1 VTSGPGHGRGE
12 AAPPGRGRLSALGT
26 RVGALGGRRA
36 LVMAD
41 QATSSLSNIVVT
53 IIVARQL
60 VAEQFGAFSVALLAY
75 QLALAAG
82 RAVVGEPWLS
92 VHSADEGR
100 TRDRA
105 AADLLHAA
113 VAVSLACALVIG
125 VGGLALGGDA
135 RTSLLALAVVYPFL
149 GTQDALRF
157 VAVVDRPRIAL
168 GSDLTWLVTV
178 VALMAVAPADASPAW
193 FVLAWGVAGGL
204 GLVVPALTLGLSP
217 RSGDARRW
225 WGRHRAM
232 AGAYLAEAASA
243 RAVAHVLLLG
253 LGAIAGLSALGAVR
267 AAQVFYGPLNTLFDG
282 VYLALVPDG
291 VRRRDDPGRLMRLMV
306 AATVLV
312 TGLALAWLV
321 VGLVLPDSWGSRLFG
336 DTWAEAEDVML
347 PIGLS
352 VVAGSLATGAFG
364 GLRSLAA
371 ARLSLKA
378 RLWSLPPQ
386 VVAALVGSAT
396 AAAVGYSVG
405 LAIGK
410 AVMAAIW
417 WVVFLTALRRRVAPP
432 EEATAEAYPVQVG

>member
-1 VTSGPGHGRGE
+1 
-12 AAPPGRGRLSALGT
+12 
-26 RVGALGGRRA
+26 
-36 LVMAD
+36 M
-41 QATSSLSNIVVT
+41 
-53 IIVARQL
+53 
-60 VAEQFGAFSVALLAY
+60 
-75 QLALAAG
+75 
-82 RAVVGEPWLS
+82 
-92 VHSADEGR
+92 
-100 TRDRA
+100 
-105 AADLLHAA
+105 
-113 VAVSLACALVIG
+113 
-125 VGGLALGGDA
+125 
-135 RTSLLALAVVYPFL
+135 
-149 GTQDALRF
+149 
-157 VAVVDRPRIAL
+157 
-168 GSDLTWLVTV
+168 
-178 VALMAVAPADASPAW
+178 
-193 FVLAWGVAGGL
+193 
-204 GLVVPALTLGLSP
+204 
-217 RSGDARRW
+217 
-225 WGRHRAM
+225 
-232 AGAYLAEAASA
+232 
-243 RAVAHVLLLG
+243 
-253 LGAIAGLSALGAVR
+253 R

-371 ARLSLKA
+371 ARSSLRA